1 MTVAVLPRCG
11 VDLVHIGT
19 LADLV
24 NGGSP
29 TFAATCW
36 TDPTG
41 APRILLHGPAS
52 ARAQALG
59 IGQFAVSLSE
69 DMDYAIA
76 FVIAHA
82 ATDDRQSE
90 HETPTH
96 TEVDDGQGS

>member
-1 MTVAVLPRCG
+1 MKA
-11 VDLVHIGT
+11 
-19 LADLV
+19 LAQGL
-24 NGGSP
+24 GQLAP
-29 TFAATCW
+29 TDIEVR